1 VLSRLLKVFLVST
14 ALAPV
19 FLTLAFV
26 EWRQRTFL
34 PWGASY
40 LSIAIFMTAGC
51 LVLLKGAQRNLEVLT
66 FTVTSAST
74 ADREVI
80 GFLLAYVLPLLLS
93 RTTAT
98 APDAGSVIFI
108 VLLFGLVV
116 WGTHSYDFNPVLGAF
131 GYHFY
136 KVATPGGIN
145 YVLITRRQLV
155 SVQEINKVVQLTEY
169 VVLDTE

>member
-1 VLSRLLKVFLVST
+1 MLSRFLKVFLVST

-26 EWRQRTFL
+26 EWRHATFR

-40 LSIAIFMTAGC
+40 LGIAVCMTGGC
-51 LVLLKGAQRNLEVLT
+51 LALLKGAKQTLEPLT
-66 FTVTSAST
+66 FNVTSAST

-80 GFLLAYVLPLLLS
+80 GFLLAYVLPLLLP
-93 RTTAT
+93 RAT
-98 APDAGSVIFI
+98 SAPLDGGSVLFI
-108 VLLFGLVV
+108 VALFGLVV

-136 KVATPGGIN
+136 KVTTPGGIS
-145 YVLITRRQLV
+145 YVLITRRRLV

-169 VVLDTE
+169 VVLDTG